1 MFHPDTP
8 GMRRRGDLTVS
19 SSKGAMAAL
28 VSLAA
33 GQPTRHLIGMYVVTE
48 ADAAMLRPSGRRMK
62 L

>member
-1 MFHPDTP
+1 
-8 GMRRRGDLTVS
+8 VS